1 MSGIKGFG
9 TGEAFF
15 FNKSI
20 FFLIKKCTFMEVS
33 FTIDFINIICFAY
46 FRYTMCKKNDY
57 QSVRIDNLNNLD
69 RIT

>member
-1 MSGIKGFG
+1 
-9 TGEAFF
+9 
-15 FNKSI
+15 
-20 FFLIKKCTFMEVS
+20 MEVS